1 MILVRRLARNRATLQ
16 LRTGEERPT
25 PCASVATWALRL
37 HLRLHPRT
45 WALQAHSA
53 TKRRFRESTFARA
66 LFAMFA
72 EQLPR
77 RDLDTDASTGLP
89 GICGECKV
97 LVNSAFHSVLVAPL
111 VANRRLTR
119 VLSDADFSGTYT
131 SSCAAYCQAMGMSC
145 VGAWEGELCPL
156 PLSVRV
162 M

>member
-1 MILVRRLARNRATLQ
+1 MPGV
-16 LRTGEERPT
+16 
-25 PCASVATWALRL
+25 L
-37 HLRLHPRT
+37 HAAP
-45 WALQAHSA
+45 
-53 TKRRFRESTFARA
+53 
-66 LFAMFA
+66 LFAMCA

-131 SSCAAYCQAMGMSC
+131 SSCAAYCHAMCMSC
-145 VGAWEGELCPL
+145 VGRERVS
-156 PLSVRV
+156 LSSAAVRTSHV
-162 M
+162 IDASGLRTEVGDTCEVQREEACDSDPANWGGTSDAICECAPSPKGGGH

>member
-1 MILVRRLARNRATLQ
+1 M
-16 LRTGEERPT
+16 
-25 PCASVATWALRL
+25 C
-37 HLRLHPRT
+37 
-45 WALQAHSA
+45 
-53 TKRRFRESTFARA
+53 
-66 LFAMFA
+66 A

-77 RDLDTDASTGLP
+77 RDLDTDAGTGLP

-97 LVNSAFHSVLVAPL
+97 LVNSAFHSVSWLPWL
-111 VANRRLTR
+111 RTRLTR